1 MLGMR
6 DLIPWSRG
14 GTAAPSRQDF
24 DHPMMSFQRKID
36 CLFDDFWRGTGMPGL
51 GRDGVIPPR
60 VDVSENEKEIVVTAE
75 LLGLD
80 ERDVE
85 VLLAD
90 NVLTIKG
97 EKKAERDESEQGYDY
112 NERSFGALR
121 RTLPLDVEVI
131 PDDVKAR
138 FRNGVLSVT
147 LPNMRAGLLCQD
159 IGGEKSKVVIEAR
172 SWSVTE

>member
-1 MLGMR
+1 
-6 DLIPWSRG
+6 
-14 GTAAPSRQDF
+14 
-24 DHPMMSFQRKID
+24 
-36 CLFDDFWRGTGMPGL
+36 MPGL
-51 GRDGVIPPR
+51 GRDGVISPR
-60 VDVSENEKEIVVTAE
+60 IDVSENEKEIVVTAE
-75 LLGLD
+75 LPGLD

-90 NVLTIKG
+90 NALTIKG
-97 EKKAERDESEQGYDY
+97 EKKAERDESEQGYVY
-112 NERSFGALR
+112 KERSFDAFR
-121 RTLPLDVEVI
+121 RTLPLDVEVN

-147 LPNMRAGLLCQD
+147 LPNMRACLFCQD